1 MELEL
6 KSMTATE
13 VGAFGCVRR
22 SGHSCF
28 SNVLGAFKVRYLQLV
43 VNWLSAVVN
52 WVNPLYLEKEPAI
65 VSTARHFLESL
76 IPTAADERIQFDLDH
91 GIHDNNQTTKE
102 DNSNKQ
108 ANGEVAAPCCLL
120 LLIPLLLLLVYR
132 KLKVQVE
139 LA

>member
-1 MELEL
+1 M
-6 KSMTATE
+6 
-13 VGAFGCVRR
+13 
-22 SGHSCF
+22 
-28 SNVLGAFKVRYLQLV
+28 RYLQLV

-76 IPTAADERIQFDLDH
+76 ISTAADERIQFDLDH

-108 ANGEVAAPCCLL
+108 TSKRRSGRSLLPSTTNTTAPVAC
-120 LLIPLLLLLVYR
+120 IQ
-132 KLKVQVE
+132 KT
-139 LA
+139 